1 MTLEDARSP
10 ECRLFEVI
18 SGSRAYG
25 LATPESDTDIKGVF
39 VQPRDAFYGL
49 GRVSQINGPGNDV
62 VFYELGRFV
71 ELLAKGNPN
80 LLETLFTPDDCV
92 IVKHPLMERL
102 DPALFLSRQCF
113 QSFAQYALTQIR
125 KARGLNK
132 KIVNPMPAERWGV
145 LDFCH
150 VFEGQGSVPVR
161 VWMAREGLDQREVG
175 LTAVPHAPDVFAV
188 FRDPAGALGYRGMLQ
203 DEQATELRVS
213 SVGRD
218 AVPMAWMFF
227 NRNAYRK
234 HCHDWQEYW
243 EWVEMRNDARF
254 RQTEAHGQGYDA
266 KNLMHTFRL
275 LGLAEDIARHG
286 QLHLRVDDPSFLLA
300 IKRGE
305 YGYDWLLAEAERR
318 MARIEGMF
326 QDSPLPPAPD
336 MDRVEAVLVDI
347 RRAFW
352 AESAGGG

>member
-1 MTLEDARSP
+1 MTLEEARAP
-10 ECRLFEVI
+10 GCRLFEVI

-39 VQPRDAFYGL
+39 VQPQEGFYGL
-49 GRVSQINGPGNDV
+49 IRESQINGPGNDI
-62 VFYELGRFV
+62 VFYELGRFI

-80 LLETLFTPDDCV
+80 LLEMLFTPEDCV
-92 IVKHPLMERL
+92 IFRHPSMGRL
-102 DPALFLSRQCF
+102 DAALFLSRQCF

-132 KIVNPMPAERWGV
+132 KIVNPMPVERRGV

-150 VFEGQGSVPVR
+150 VLEGQGSVPAR
-161 VWMAREGLDQREVG
+161 AWLDREGMDERRIG

-188 FRDPAGALGYRGMLQ
+188 FGDSEGTRGYRGLLH

-218 AVPMAWMFF
+218 AVPVAWLCF
-227 NRNAYRK
+227 NRHAYRK

-243 EWVEMRNDARF
+243 EWVECRNDSRF
-254 RQTEAHGQGYDA
+254 QQTEAHGQGYDA

-286 QLHLRVDDPSFLLA
+286 RLHLRVADPTFLLA

-305 YGYDWLLAEAERR
+305 YTYDWLLEEAERR
-318 MARIEGMF
+318 LARVEALF
-326 QDSPLPPAPD
+326 QVSSLPPAPD
-336 MDRVEAVLVDI
+336 LQRLEHVLVDI
-347 RRAFW
+347 RRQFW
-352 AESAGGG
+352 SA